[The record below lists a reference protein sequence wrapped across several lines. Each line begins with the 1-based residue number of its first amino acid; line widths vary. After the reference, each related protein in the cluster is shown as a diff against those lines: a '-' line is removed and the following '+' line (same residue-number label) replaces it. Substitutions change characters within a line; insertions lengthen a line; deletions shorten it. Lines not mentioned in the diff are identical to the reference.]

1 MNKIQY
7 IKLLNLRG
15 ITELKG
21 ESIAD
26 AIKRTGG
33 DPTFE
38 EMIITNEQAMLH
50 FAEQLNQKEKENIEL
65 TNKITTLT
73 EERDKAEF
81 MLDCLVVYGVDNWTG
96 YDDAM
101 NDYRQKYPNT

>member
-33 DPTFE
+33 EPTID
-38 EMIITNEQAMLH
+38 EMVKVNELAMLH
-50 FAEQLNQKEKENIEL
+50 FAEQLNQKEKENTSL

-73 EERDKAEF
+73 HERDKAEF
-81 MLDCLVVYGVDNWTG
+81 MLDCLDVYGVDNWTG

-101 NDYRQKYPNT
+101 NDYKQKYPNT